1 MLNPEEK
8 ERIVKDHIATLEKRH
23 RELVKKL
30 EEEEKQSLRTTEEV
44 ELDKIRREEEDAFY
58 SGNPDYVKY
67 IGHDGKSRWITKEEF
82 EKKKYRRKKVRRR
95 HERSFSRK
103 LWERFSL
110 ILIVIGMVLAIIFA
124 FKLVGE

>member
-1 MLNPEEK
+1 MLSQEEK
-8 ERIVKDHIATLEKRH
+8 ERIVNEHTSTLENRH

-30 EEEEKQSLRTTEEV
+30 EEEERLSIRTTAEI

-58 SGNPDYVKY
+58 TGNPDYVKY

-103 LWERFSL
+103 LWERFS
-110 ILIVIGMVLAIIFA
+110 IFVIIIGMVLAIIFA

>member
-1 MLNPEEK
+1 MLSQEE
-8 ERIVKDHIATLEKRH
+8 KDHIVKEHISTLENRH

-30 EEEEKQSLRTTEEV
+30 EEAERQSLRTTEEI
-44 ELDKIRREEEDAFY
+44 ELDKIRREEEDAFFT
-58 SGNPDYVKY
+58 GNPDYVKY

-103 LWERFSL
+103 LWERFS
-110 ILIVIGMVLAIIFA
+110 IFVIIIGMVLAIIFA